1 MFGQLKESI
10 LDRLEK
16 IHLSGNDTEFKKIF
30 EEYIKKINSNK
41 DLKEL
46 YEVYDLFGR
55 VEFSTED
62 ESKEFIEESLAYLK
76 QIKTKKFDGLKSLVG
91 NKLIE
96 NKNSVEYKLD
106 QLLFN
111 EQLDLK
117 NRAIIKTALIKQIT
131 KDDYKESFKENLEST
146 TNNLN
151 EKLNKLNEEQKF
163 VLELFVENDSKK
175 IKDYYF
181 SLINETEN
189 IIENSIIE
197 SSDSDVTKKLVE
209 VKRKLNSLKKEK
221 TSISNVE
228 KIMELKNSL
237 IQ

>member
-1 MFGQLKESI
+1 MS
-10 LDRLEK
+10 
-16 IHLSGNDTEFKKIF
+16 
-30 EEYIKKINSNK
+30 
-41 DLKEL
+41 
-46 YEVYDLFGR
+46 
-55 VEFSTED
+55 
-62 ESKEFIEESLAYLK
+62 YLK
-76 QIKTKKFDGLKSLVG
+76 QIKTKNFEGLKSLAA

-131 KDDYKESFKENLEST
+131 KDDYKESFTENLESA
-146 TNNLN
+146 NSNLN

-181 SLINETEN
+181 LLINETEN
-189 IIENSIIE
+189 IIENLIIE
-197 SSDSDVTKKLVE
+197 SSDSNVTKKLVE
-209 VKRKLNSLKKEK
+209 VKRKLISLKKEK

-228 KIMELKNSL
+228 KIMDLKNSL